1 MNNINK
7 SQNLTKLFEKFRRAI
22 SDQKALENPM
32 IFPVWA
38 INKEYK
44 ENDRVRYNNELYKV
58 IQAHNSSMDTTP
70 DTASDFFTKMV

>member
-7 SQNLTKLFEKFRRAI
+7 SQNLTKFINKFRRAV

-32 IFPVWA
+32 IFPVWT

-44 ENDRVRYNNELYKV
+44 ENDRVRYNDELYKV
-58 IQAHNSSMDTTP
+58 IQAHNSSADATP
-70 DTASDFFTKMV
+70 DTAPDFFIKMV